1 MASAVGAGGG
11 AERRA
16 RPRRWRVTEHAAVGV
31 AAAVADPFDVRR
43 ARGASGLLGEFN
55 QAGVL
60 AAADVHVST
69 RLTEL
74 AGEPDESVAV
84 GFALAA
90 RAPRLAPVHF
100 DLAGIRERAAVDPD
114 EPVDLSALPWPELE
128 P

>member
-1 MASAVGAGGG
+1 MPSAVGAGGG

-74 AGEPDESVAV
+74 AGEPDESVALAV
-84 GFALAA
+84 ALAV
-90 RAPRLAPVHF
+90 RAPRL
-100 DLAGIRERAAVDPD
+100 G
-114 EPVDLSALPWPELE
+114 PVDVALGGGRGAAA
-128 P
+128 